1 MQIVARKRKRVKR
14 KRRKRSMIDESFSDT
29 FKKEITDTMD
39 MIVLDSMGKSDFKDF
54 DEYQEEMESFTFN
67 DVFTKNI

>member
-1 MQIVARKRKRVKR
+1 
-14 KRRKRSMIDESFSDT
+14 MIDESFSNT
-29 FKKEITDTMD
+29 FKKEMTDTMD

-67 DVFTKNI
+67 DVFTKNIQKGK

>member
-1 MQIVARKRKRVKR
+1 
-14 KRRKRSMIDESFSDT
+14 MIDESFSDT
-29 FKKEITDTMD
+29 FKKEMTDTMD

-67 DVFTKNI
+67 DVFTKNIYKGK

>member
-1 MQIVARKRKRVKR
+1 
-14 KRRKRSMIDESFSDT
+14 MIDESFSDT
-29 FKKEITDTMD
+29 FKKEMTDTMD

-67 DVFTKNI
+67 DVFTKNIQKGK

>member
-1 MQIVARKRKRVKR
+1 
-14 KRRKRSMIDESFSDT
+14 MIDESFSDT
-29 FKKEITDTMD
+29 FKKEMTDTMD
-39 MIVLDSMGKSDFKDF
+39 TIVLDSMGKSDFKDF

>member
-1 MQIVARKRKRVKR
+1 
-14 KRRKRSMIDESFSDT
+14 MIDESFSDT

-67 DVFTKNI
+67 DVFTKNIQKGK